1 MFFLTLSDLDTR
13 LIATYL
19 AQCIL
24 GLILFF
30 IFRHFSILYIRRFLR
45 SWANSWI
52 AFSGY
57 MFCTAI
63 MVITVRESRVTFLTM
78 PLSFL
83 AQTGCFLHIVF
94 LLVGT
99 YQLIYV
105 KPIKR
110 RLKFLI
116 LATTV
121 IVSLVTVLVFS
132 HDPNTLTERY
142 LTRIGSRTFVS
153 CIGFLLAGVVML
165 KSPRLTKG
173 FGQTLMGICFIL
185 FSVDQLFYFIIV
197 LFYVFGKSV
206 EVPSFFGLIDLLVI
220 SLMGMSMV
228 MWLLENEREKLAQ
241 VNQNLDSFIY
251 STSHDLKSPIAS
263 ILGLTF
269 IGKLELAEPK
279 AHEFMGLIENRTK
292 KLDAIISG
300 ILSLARSK
308 KFDVK
313 IEDVDFN
320 KLIEE
325 TISDIQ
331 FTRGASSIALNYQQ
345 DTSNIFRSD
354 YHKMKIVMS
363 NLIANAVKY
372 HNLEQPEPKIDIT
385 FHRVDDDHVQICVAD
400 NGRGIS
406 AASLPKIFD
415 MFYRGTSSGD
425 GTGLGLFIVKEALE
439 KVKGKIS
446 VSSEYGKGSTFTV
459 VLNTVEA

>member
-1 MFFLTLSDLDTR
+1 MFFLRLSDLDTR

-52 AFSGY
+52 AFSVY
-57 MFCTAI
+57 MLCTAI
-63 MVITVRESRVTFLTM
+63 MVITVRERQVTFLTM

-83 AQTGCFLHIVF
+83 AQTACFLQIVF
-94 LLVGT
+94 LLIGT

-105 KPIKR
+105 KPVKR
-110 RLKFLI
+110 RLRYLI

-121 IVSLVTVLVFS
+121 IVSLVTVLLFS
-132 HDPNTLTERY
+132 HDATTLTERY
-142 LTRIGSRTFVS
+142 LLRIGSRTFVS
-153 CIGFLLAGVVML
+153 SAGFLLAGIVML
-165 KSPRLTKG
+165 KSPKLTKG

-185 FSVDQLFYFIIV
+185 FSIDQLFYFIIV
-197 LFYVFGKSV
+197 LFYVFGESV

-228 MWLLENEREKLAQ
+228 MWLLENEREKLAEA
-241 VNQNLDSFIY
+241 NRDLDSFIY

-300 ILSLARSK
+300 ILNLARSK

-313 IEDVDFN
+313 IEEVNFN

-325 TISDIQ
+325 TINDIQ
-331 FTRGASSIALNYQQ
+331 FARGASSIKLNYAN
-345 DTSNIFRSD
+345 DPDNIFRSD
-354 YHKMKIVMS
+354 YHKMKIVMN

-385 FHRVDDDHVQICVAD
+385 FQRLDDDHVQICVAD
-400 NGRGIS
+400 NGRGIPE
-406 AASLPKIFD
+406 ASLPKVFD
-415 MFYRGTSSGD
+415 MFYRATSTGD
-425 GTGLGLFIVKEALE
+425 GTGLGLYIVREALE
-439 KVKGKIS
+439 KIKGKIS
-446 VSSEYGKGSTFTV
+446 VTSTYGKGSTFTV
-459 VLNTVEA
+459 IINTVEL